1 MYVTQRIGHSTRQGG
16 PSCLKL
22 ERFSEALYEDSMQ
35 LTFLALTGQRK
46 QSIRDVENLFSVG
59 MEKFMES
66 KGYQYEVKYII
77 TIRNWQRSCDE
88 RGLNSLQRCRFNY
101 QMIQLILD
109 ELMP

>member
-1 MYVTQRIGHSTRQGG
+1 
-16 PSCLKL
+16 
-22 ERFSEALYEDSMQ
+22 MQ